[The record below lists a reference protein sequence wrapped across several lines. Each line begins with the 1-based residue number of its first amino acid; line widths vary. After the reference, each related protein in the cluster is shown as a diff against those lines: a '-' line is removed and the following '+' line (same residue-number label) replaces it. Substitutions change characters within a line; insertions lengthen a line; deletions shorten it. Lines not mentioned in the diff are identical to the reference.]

1 MESASLEQDRQ
12 RSYRLFKHQTR
23 KGDKYFCLKNEK
35 ESCFPFLLRDFVK
48 GRGPSEHFHT
58 TDTWLSALSLSNRGA
73 HRRSLVF
80 THPLRKSLSTAV
92 CHTLERS
99 QGTKMNNPTLW
110 MGQLL
115 PMPSLPASILDSE
128 STPQ

>member
-1 MESASLEQDRQ
+1 MESASLEQDRR

-99 QGTKMNNPTLW
+99 QWTKMNNPTLW